1 MSMLTHAPHSAAPE
15 PVEGSAAPRRAFSAA
30 QIVAAL
36 PGAAKKLN
44 PAAQWRNP
52 VMFLVWVGAALTTLI
67 AIAEPFLGDP
77 STGSGSAGGSASDSL
92 PFGFTLSLIHISEPT
107 RPY

>member
-1 MSMLTHAPHSAAPE
+1 MSTLTHAPAPAEAPTPAAPH
-15 PVEGSAAPRRAFSAA
+15 RAFSAA

-44 PAAQWRNP
+44 PASQWRNP

-67 AIAEPFLGDP
+67 ALTEPFLG
-77 STGSGSAGGSASDSL
+77 GGDAAL
-92 PFGFTLSLIHISEPT
+92 PFGFTWGIAIWLWLTVFFANIA
-107 RPY
+107 